1 MVNSSQ
7 LTVKLGLAQQIPV
20 GQGRCF
26 IVDGLEIAVFRS
38 RAGRVFAVSN
48 RCPHRQGPLAEG
60 VIGGNQVIC
69 PLHGHKFD
77 LTTGKG
83 SEMGECVKTYQ
94 VWEESGQ
101 IILERT
107 S

>member
-1 MVNSSQ
+1 M
-7 LTVKLGLAQQIPV
+7 VKLGVAQQIPV

-26 IVDGLEIAVFRS
+26 IVDGREIAVFRS
-38 RAGRVFAVSN
+38 RAGRVFAVSH

-107 S
+107 SR

>member
-1 MVNSSQ
+1 MVE
-7 LTVKLGLAQQIPV
+7 LTVKLGLVEQIPV

-26 IVDGLEIAVFRS
+26 IVDGREIAVFRS
-38 RAGRVFAVSN
+38 RAGRIFAVSH

-83 SEMGECVKTYQ
+83 SEMGECVKTYR
-94 VWEESGQ
+94 VWEENGQ
-101 IILERT
+101 LMLA
-107 S
+107 